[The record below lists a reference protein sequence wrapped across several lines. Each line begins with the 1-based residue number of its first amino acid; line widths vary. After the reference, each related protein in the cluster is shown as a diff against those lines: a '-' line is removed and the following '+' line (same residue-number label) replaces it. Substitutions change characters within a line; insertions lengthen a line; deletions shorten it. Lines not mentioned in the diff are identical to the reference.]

1 MLSLL
6 VAVRDALLAIA
17 LAWVGITL
25 EERAAEHA
33 PAEPSAEASRDR

>member
-1 MLSLL
+1 MLAFL

-25 EERAAEHA
+25 EERASEHGT
-33 PAEPSAEASRDR
+33 AEPAAEASRDR

>member
-1 MLSLL
+1 MLAFL

-25 EERAAEHA
+25 KERASEHSS
-33 PAEPSAEASRDR
+33 AEPAAEASRDR